1 MNFDI
6 KQSPEIAAIATSIK
20 RELGREASREE
31 LLAAFLNH
39 FEALY
44 EDAQT
49 GDAVFQEWRSRLDTL
64 GREVR
69 VTFGDQ
75 VYEGTAEDVDRDGNL
90 ILVQPDGTRRIVEA
104 GEVTLRA

>member
-1 MNFDI
+1 
-6 KQSPEIAAIATSIK
+6 
-20 RELGREASREE
+20 
-31 LLAAFLNH
+31 
-39 FEALY
+39 
-44 EDAQT
+44 
-49 GDAVFQEWRSRLDTL
+49 
-64 GREVR
+64 